1 MGLDMKTDLDLETEG
16 RSRFSFEVSLLFT
29 ISSIIIKIIPLIVQI
44 EHILVGCSSISPFTT
59 PWYIV
64 IVIDLYS
71 SKYSDCF
78 YLLKWL
84 YEDLLFVKP
93 VSSTSPF
100 FLTFFSLVSAPLKF
114 YIQIPWWHLLLSHL
128 DWRWMITITRFL
140 KDVTVPPHRYI
151 PYWPSKDRVLWP
163 LGENSQVLCYQALHN
178 KWLHIFHLVANKSH
192 ITAWE
197 QSSLTTLCK
206 EVFAAA
212 ALLYHCIY
220 FLQNTSGESGSHLF

>member
-1 MGLDMKTDLDLETEG
+1 MKTDLDLETEW
-16 RSRFSFEVSLLFT
+16 RSQFSFEVSLLFT
-29 ISSIIIKIIPLIVQI
+29 ISSIIIKIILLIIQV
-44 EHILVGCSSISPFTT
+44 EHILVGCSSILPFTT
-59 PWYIV
+59 SWYIF

-71 SKYSDCF
+71 SKYSDFF
-78 YLLKWL
+78 YLLRWL

-114 YIQIPWWHLLLSHL
+114 YIQIPWWRLLLSHL

-178 KWLHIFHLVANKSH
+178 K
-192 ITAWE
+192 
-197 QSSLTTLCK
+197 
-206 EVFAAA
+206 
-212 ALLYHCIY
+212 
-220 FLQNTSGESGSHLF
+220 